1 MMHRS
6 TRAARLAPFTA
17 AVLALLL
24 SASACEAQ
32 PGARGGAINR
42 SATGRAVPP
51 PDSVL
56 ARASRAR
63 EKGSPNAPVMVVE
76 VSDFQCPYC
85 RQWFETSYR
94 QFDSAYVRTG
104 KVRMVFINLP
114 LPMHNQ
120 AFAAAKAASCAGAQG
135 KFWEMHD
142 RLFST
147 QREWNGQADAAQRFA
162 RFALELG
169 VDPAAYRDCID
180 NERTSSIILNDVM
193 QASGA
198 GINGTPAFV
207 VNNQRI
213 LNGAIPFA
221 DLSREIEAALA
232 APRAP
237 APGAAPAPPPPPP
250 AP

>member
-1 MMHRS
+1 MTHRS
-6 TRAARLAPFTA
+6 TRRAPLAPIA
-17 AVLALLL
+17 AALLALLA
-24 SASACEAQ
+24 SASACGAQ
-32 PGARGGAINR
+32 PGTGGGTRA
-42 SATGRAVPP
+42 SAAGRNLPP

-63 EKGSPNAPVMVVE
+63 EKGAATAPVLVVE

-104 KVRMVFINLP
+104 KVRMVFMNLP
-114 LPMHNQ
+114 LPMHGQ
-120 AFAAAKAASCAGAQG
+120 AFAAAKAAGCAGAQG

-169 VDPAAYRDCID
+169 VDPAAYRDCVD
-180 NERTSSIILNDVM
+180 NDRTAPIVVNDVM

-198 GINGTPAFV
+198 GISGTPAFV
-207 VNNQRI
+207 INNQRI
-213 LNGAIPFA
+213 LSGAIPFA
-221 DLSREIEAALA
+221 DLSREIETALA
-232 APRAP
+232 APRGPAP
-237 APGAAPAPPPPPP
+237 APAPAPPP
-250 AP
+250 APTP